1 MDSKN
6 DYFDAQRESRRIVTR
21 FGEVNK
27 RQVSD
32 EQQAAEVAA
41 SMQKKN
47 ADRPGGGSSQESS

>member
-1 MDSKN
+1 MDSKQ
-6 DYFDAQRESRRIVTR
+6 DYFDPKRESRRIVTQ

-41 SMQKKN
+41 SMRKKN
-47 ADRPGGGSSQESS
+47 ADRPDGGSSQESS